1 MNRSHTTNQDRFTTV
16 REPAGKT
23 KKKKTD
29 RQKTASPEGFSLIE
43 LIVVLVILGLL
54 AGVVGP
60 RVWDK
65 VGQSKSKIARL
76 QIEGFANALGLFRFD
91 VGRYP
96 TSSEGM
102 QALINSPGTPNWSGP
117 YLEKNTLPKDPWSRD
132 YQYRSPGN
140 QGEYDLWSLG
150 ADGAEGGENDNA
162 DITSW

>member
-1 MNRSHTTNQDRFTTV
+1 MNQFQTTNQDRFATL
-16 REPAGKT
+16 RETKGKA

-29 RQKTASPEGFSLIE
+29 RQKAAYTEGFSLIE

-65 VGQSKSKIARL
+65 VGQSKAKIARI
-76 QIEGFANALGLFRFD
+76 QIEQFANALGLFRFD
-91 VGRYP
+91 IGRYP

-102 QALINSPGTPNWSGP
+102 HALVISPGTSNWSGP
-117 YLEKNTLPKDPWSRD
+117 YLDKKALPKDPWNRD
-132 YQYRSPGN
+132 YKYRSPGN

-150 ADGAEGGENDNA
+150 ADGAEGGEKDNA